1 MHIEELRLENYKGF
15 EQKTFTFNPGFNV
28 IIGKNASG
36 KTSLLD
42 AVSIAVSGYITG
54 LGIINTKNNNFEFAL
69 RLVTI
74 HGQPKPQIPL
84 KINAVFRLQ
93 NERVTVYHGI
103 RDIYY
108 DDRKDAIQNIIPQ
121 HEWNT
126 DKISAIASENLR
138 DSRKVGTS
146 VKFPI
151 IAYYGTG
158 RLWQSGNLMPDFK
171 QAEGVYNVFLDWH
184 QPTASSNVFLSW
196 FKTYEDEVNKFQQ
209 PEDILFLNVLKAA
222 ITSVIPKW
230 TDMAFSAKDNDLMGI
245 YTDEEGNISRLPF
258 SCLSD
263 GYRNV
268 IGMVADIAYR
278 CIQLN
283 PGLGEKVLLDTEGI
297 VLIDEIDL
305 HLHPE
310 WQRNIV
316 ADLKKTF
323 PRIQF
328 IATTHSPFIVQSL
341 SKDELII
348 LDKNA
353 EVGEDPWRKSVEE
366 IATDEMQVH
375 DMPRSSRFAEMNKLA
390 KEYFTLLKQND
401 NNDTLRANINA
412 AKQKLDYIRTYY
424 SDDPAYVAMLEIE
437 LNKSEANATRNKD

>member
-1 MHIEELRLENYKGF
+1 MHIEELTLENYKGF
-15 EQKTFTFNPGFNV
+15 ELQTFRFNPGFNV

-42 AVSIAVSGYITG
+42 AVSIAVSDYVIG
-54 LGIINTKNNNFEFAL
+54 LGIINTKNKIPESAI
-69 RLVTI
+69 RLKTK
-74 HGQPKPQIPL
+74 HGQPRPQIPL
-84 KINAVFRLQ
+84 KINAIFQLHK
-93 NERVTVYHGI
+93 ERVTAYYGI

-108 DDRKDAIQNIIPQ
+108 DDRKDALQNILPQ
-121 HEWNT
+121 HEKNT
-126 DKISAIASENLR
+126 DRLSAIASENLS

-158 RLWQSGNLMPDFK
+158 RLWKAGELMPYFK
-171 QAEGVYNVFLDWH
+171 QTEGIYSGYHHWH
-184 QPTASSNVFLSW
+184 QPTASGNVFLSW

-245 YTDEEGNISRLPF
+245 YTDENGIINKLPF
-258 SCLSD
+258 SYLSD
-263 GYRNV
+263 GYRNA

-283 PGLGEKVLLDTEGI
+283 PGLGEKVLLETEGI

-316 ADLKKTF
+316 ADLKRTF

-348 LDKNA
+348 LDKDA

-366 IATDEMQVH
+366 IATDEMQVQ

-401 NNDTLRANINA
+401 NVDTLRANINA